1 MFARRALLFEGRSSW
16 GAGNVRRKD
25 WGAAD
30 DIGLQGR
37 RQIGKGVSLATTT
50 IPLSQNGSFA
60 IVSSELRKLVANLR
74 DGNSFSSPA
83 IEDIRAGWERFA
95 GTLVPASDIVFEL
108 ASANGVEVEWTTAP
122 AADPGR
128 VILYFHGGGYTVGTV
143 ASYRNF
149 LGRLSRGT
157 QSRGLSVG
165 YRLAPENP
173 FPAALDDALASYDW
187 LIGQGISPK
196 RIIFAGDSAGGGLAC
211 ALSIANRDR
220 GGPAPAAVIAI
231 SPSTDLAKTG
241 ASIHER
247 AHLDPLVNYESSMA
261 HALRYVGSK
270 EHLKNPLASPLY
282 SELHGLPQLL
292 VMIGTHDALY
302 DDSTRYAAKAEAAG
316 VKVTLDIW
324 EEMIHIWPFFAE
336 LIPEG
341 REAIEKI
348 GAWVKTNVP

>member
-1 MFARRALLFEGRSSW
+1 M
-16 GAGNVRRKD
+16 
-25 WGAAD
+25 
-30 DIGLQGR
+30 
-37 RQIGKGVSLATTT
+37 
-50 IPLSQNGSFA
+50 
-60 IVSSELRKLVANLR
+60 VSSELRKLIANLR
-74 DGNSFSSPA
+74 SGNSFSSLPNPA
-83 IEDIRAGWERFA
+83 IEDIRAGWEKFA
-95 GTLVPASDIVFEL
+95 GTLVPAADIVFEP

-122 AADPGR
+122 GTDPDR
-128 VILYFHGGGYTVGTV
+128 VILYFHGGGYTIGTIP
-143 ASYRNF
+143 SYRNF
-149 LGRLSRGT
+149 MGHLSRGT
-157 QSRGLSVG
+157 QSRVLAVG
-165 YRLAPENP
+165 YRLAPEHP
-173 FPAALDDALASYDW
+173 FPAALEDALASYDW
-187 LIGQGISPK
+187 LIEQGVSPK

-211 ALSIANRDR
+211 ALSVANRDR
-220 GGPAPAAVIAI
+220 GGLAPAAVVAI

-247 AHLDPLVNYESSMA
+247 AHLDPIVNYESSMA

-270 EHLKNPLASPLY
+270 ERLKNPLASPLY
-282 SELHGLPQLL
+282 SDLHGLPPLL

-324 EEMIHIWPFFAE
+324 EDMIHVWPFFAE